1 MTDEKNSI
9 HGGSQSSD
17 VDNFNEG
24 FHLSEKQKKIFYAIC
39 NVFITE
45 LKLGQLNF
53 ESKEDF
59 SKRLFDRLLI
69 TAPQHQLIRI
79 SSMLKKMS
87 SKGMTNYSMTN
98 STKLFHELDLNQRA
112 AAVAKWNTS
121 QKASIRQ
128 FYKTIFNL
136 TCSAFWLNP
145 YDFYPAIGY
154 PGPDPEIN
162 GSRFKGRTF
171 PEYEFIEITEDTK
184 NLEFDV
190 VIVGSG
196 AGGSVAAARL
206 ARKSGNSVLVIEKG
220 HYYHQSEL
228 TLKEKD
234 GYEKLYELGGGM
246 LSEDSSMAVF
256 SGSNF
261 GGGTTIGWSTSAE
274 PSHFVREEWA
284 NNFGLT
290 NFMEDDYNDSLK
302 TIQNRLGVGTTNII
316 QNESNKILISGCKKL
331 GAPVATVSQSSASK
345 PHECGW
351 CGFGCRY
358 GEKQS
363 AVMTYLKDAK
373 EYGVKFIQDCFVERV
388 LIENSKVVGVE
399 ATVNKGEIKFRI
411 NAKKVIVACGGLHS
425 PALLLRS
432 GLKNKNIGKNLFTNP
447 IAAVYGIFPNKDVK
461 TYSGTIQSAVCD
473 AKENV
478 DGEHYG
484 ARIFVGS
491 YHPAT
496 MSTSFPWKSSLQ
508 HKQFM
513 LQYNHIVPL
522 LTITRDRDPGQIRTD
537 SSGLPKL
544 DYKLSQHDADSAI
557 AGLQTS
563 LKILVAAGA
572 TKIGTCQA
580 EVEEFEITGENP
592 LNDAKFLQYLEK
604 VKKVGVSS
612 GQACLSS
619 IHQMGTCRMGDDPA
633 KSVVNPLGETWEV
646 KNLYVADSSVFP
658 TSAGAS
664 PMITTMSIGFYVAK
678 CILAEKE
685 FVKKRQS
692 SIIFGTSLNGTVIDN
707 TTVEKRTSR
716 RRSILSSFSSK
727 RSSTAN

>member
-17 VDNFNEG
+17 AKSIDIFNEH
-24 FHLSEKQKKIFYAIC
+24 FHLNEKQKKFFYAIC
-39 NVFITE
+39 GVFISE
-45 LKLGQLNF
+45 LSEKEFDTYKNTKTKTNISKNEEKIKEFGQINF
-53 ESKEDF
+53 ESKSDF
-59 SKRLFDRLLI
+59 STRLLDRLLM
-69 TAPQHQLIRI
+69 TTPQHQLARI
-79 SSMLKKMS
+79 SSMLKKMT
-87 SKGMTNYSMTN
+87 SKGMTSYSMTN
-98 STKLFHELDLNQRA
+98 SSKLFYELDLKQRTD
-112 AAVAKWNTS
+112 AVTKWSTS
-121 QKASIRQ
+121 QKNSIKQ
-128 FYKTIFNL
+128 FYKTISYL

-145 YDFYPAIGY
+145 YDLYPAIGY

-184 NLEFDV
+184 DLEFDV
-190 VIVGSG
+190 VIIGSG

-206 ARKSGNSVLVIEKG
+206 ARKSGNSVLIIEKG
-220 HYYHQSEL
+220 HHYHQSEL

-246 LSEDSSMAVF
+246 LSEDSSMTVL

-261 GGGTTIGWSTSAE
+261 GGGTTIGWSTSSE

-284 NNFGLT
+284 NNFGL
-290 NFMEDDYNDSLK
+290 NHFMDDEFNDSLK
-302 TIQNRLGVGTTNII
+302 AIQNRLGVNTNNIV
-316 QNESNKILISGCKKL
+316 QNESNKILIDGCKKI
-331 GAPVATVSQSSASK
+331 GAPVVTVPQNSASK
-345 PHECGW
+345 SHECGW

-363 AVMTYLKDAK
+363 VVMTYLKDAK
-373 EYGVKFIQDCFVERV
+373 DYGVKFIQDCFVEKV
-388 LIENSKVVGVE
+388 LIENNKAVGVE
-399 ATVNKGEIKFRI
+399 ATVNNGEKKFRV
-411 NAKKVIVACGGLHS
+411 NAKKVIAACGGLHS

-447 IAAVYGIFPNKDVK
+447 TAAVYGIFPNKDIK
-461 TYSGTIQSAVCD
+461 NYSGTVQSAVCD

-491 YHPAT
+491 YHPAM
-496 MSTSFPWKSSLQ
+496 MSTAFPWKSPLE

-513 LQYNHIVPL
+513 LQYNHIIPL
-522 LTITRDRDPGQIRTD
+522 LTITRDRDPGQIRID
-537 SSGLPKL
+537 SNGLPKL
-544 DYKLSQHDADSAI
+544 YYKLSQHDADSVI

-572 TKIGTCQA
+572 TKIGTCQVD
-580 EVEEFEITGENP
+580 VEEFEIAGENP
-592 LNDAKFLQYLEK
+592 LNDIKFLQYLEK

-619 IHQMGTCRMGDDPA
+619 IHQMGTWYGRMGDDPT
-633 KSVVNPLGETWEV
+633 KSAVNPLGETWEV

-664 PMITTMSIGFYVAK
+664 PM
-678 CILAEKE
+678 
-685 FVKKRQS
+685 R
-692 SIIFGTSLNGTVIDN
+692 
-707 TTVEKRTSR
+707 
-716 RRSILSSFSSK
+716 
-727 RSSTAN
+727 